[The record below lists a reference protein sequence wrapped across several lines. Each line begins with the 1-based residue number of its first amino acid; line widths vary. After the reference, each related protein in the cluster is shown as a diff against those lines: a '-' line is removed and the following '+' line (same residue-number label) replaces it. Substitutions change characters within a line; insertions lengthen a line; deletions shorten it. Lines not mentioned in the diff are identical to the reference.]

1 MDFSNLHSLQGAET
15 GGPRGQSSAE
25 DDMQGRIFGRRGRGS
40 WALGLIIGALA
51 IGPMAA
57 VPLAGAQDMGDRS
70 EVERKKKEREE
81 AEKARAAMEVKES
94 DEQRE
99 ARERMEKREANIDL
113 AKKKFADAAVAAAKR
128 QNEKGLDL
136 MTSAW
141 YLDPF
146 TIDYP
151 LNTAKF
157 AEALGRTEIEFRAL
171 AATKVLAKR
180 NLSGLSDESPRK
192 AFLEEALAHANSRLD
207 VVQHKLS
214 VGTLQVSVEP
224 AACEI
229 FVEGAFVGVGTG
241 EIDTI
246 TGQRKVETKCAG
258 FFDYEQFVNVRVGD
272 PTSAKV
278 KPNPIP
284 YFGRL
289 ILKVDPADGVT
300 VFLDDV
306 PVQQRMAEK
315 PTKEGAITGAGSRE
329 NPIQLA
335 ARKWVLR
342 FAKDGY
348 DRWHRRIDI
357 RRDQTLLIDARLE
370 SLAEL
375 EAEKSGVDK
384 VKPDAPKDASK
395 EKAGKNGKA
404 APSGK

>member
-1 MDFSNLHSLQGAET
+1 
-15 GGPRGQSSAE
+15 
-25 DDMQGRIFGRRGRGS
+25 MQGRDFGRRGRGS
-40 WALGLIIGALA
+40 WALRLVIGAWA
-51 IGPMAA
+51 IAA
-57 VPLAGAQDMGDRS
+57 WAPAPSWAQDLGDRS

-99 ARERMEKREANIDL
+99 ARERLEKREANIDL

-157 AEALGRTEIEFRAL
+157 AEALGRTEVEFRAL

-180 NLSGLSDESPRK
+180 NLAGLSNESPRK
-192 AFLEEALAHANSRLD
+192 AFLEEALNHANTRLE
-207 VVQHKLS
+207 VVQQKLS
-214 VGTLQVSVEP
+214 IGTLQVSVEP
-224 AACEI
+224 TSCEI
-229 FVEGAFVGVGTG
+229 FVEGAFVGVGSG

-246 TGQRKVETKCAG
+246 TGQRKIETKCPG
-258 FFDYEQFVNVRVGD
+258 FFDYEQFVNVRTGD
-272 PTSAKV
+272 PTVAKV

-284 YFGRL
+284 YFGKL

-306 PVQQRMAEK
+306 PLQQRLADK
-315 PTKEGAITGAGSRE
+315 PTKEGAVTGAGTKES
-329 NPIQLA
+329 PIQLA

-348 DRWHRRIDI
+348 DRWHRRIDV

-375 EAEKSGVDK
+375 EAEKSGSDK
-384 VKPDAPKDASK
+384 IKPEAPKDSTKDKPAKGAKPS
-395 EKAGKNGKA
+395 ANGK
-404 APSGK
+404 